1 MEVHIKDASAILPL
15 NDPRTEAQ
23 VDRFAP
29 EVVHNAIPS
38 KRAEDTYVMLYVDEK
53 DKVKGKGVNTAFT
66 FVATTQALKVMK
78 YYNSLA
84 TTVVDVSR

>member
-1 MEVHIKDASAILPL
+1 MRCTAISKSISAL
-15 NDPRTEAQ
+15 
-23 VDRFAP
+23 VG
-29 EVVHNAIPS
+29 
-38 KRAEDTYVMLYVDEK
+38 TYVMLYVDEK